1 MHHPL
6 ATLRN
11 RQSDTWPRSLDS
23 KRCCSVSFTN
33 LSWKHLT
40 SSFPTLSDALASG
53 HFFCLRLHPRT
64 QSSAPEGHSLE
75 TVFSALKRLPPSSGH
90 QLGISPTSCMSC
102 VSSSQ
107 ELSLTW
113 GLVLL
118 SSVSVC
124 PLFIFPHE
132 HYMPRKASILTASAP
147 LSAPRI
153 TRYSPMPSPLFLR
166 NPSPMACFCILSA
179 ESWEW
184 LRIPHS

>member
-1 MHHPL
+1 MHQPL

-53 HFFCLRLHPRT
+53 HFFCLHLHPRT

-90 QLGISPTSCMSC
+90 QLGISPIPCMSC

-124 PLFIFPHE
+124 PLFIHQLSPWALHAQESFHPDSICSSLSSQDHTLLTNAIPTFPPEPFPHGMFL
-132 HYMPRKASILTASAP
+132 HSFCRILRMT
-147 LSAPRI
+147 
-153 TRYSPMPSPLFLR
+153 
-166 NPSPMACFCILSA
+166 
-179 ESWEW
+179 
-184 LRIPHS
+184 